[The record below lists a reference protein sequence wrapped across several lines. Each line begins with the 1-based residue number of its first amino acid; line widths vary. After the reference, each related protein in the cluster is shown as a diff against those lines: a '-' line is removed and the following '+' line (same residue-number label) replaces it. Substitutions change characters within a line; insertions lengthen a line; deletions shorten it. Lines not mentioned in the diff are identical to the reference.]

1 VKILNS
7 PRRRRRLIK
16 IAVVLAIFPLA
27 YLGIHYSTGGSTE
40 SANGP
45 EVPNYVQPKHSPF
58 TEAERR
64 AVHPVL
70 AQFIRYAVAR
80 EDPAKA
86 WDVAG
91 PDLRSGLTRKKW
103 DTGAIP
109 VVNYPA
115 AHKGLGSWS
124 YVKYS
129 YANTVGLEVFVF
141 PKPGSGYS
149 AMTADAEVVKDRRP
163 LAGQLLDAGAL
174 PRARRGCGDEG
185 EGGQEDRARRHE
197 EIDYEE
203 DRRSGASSERPACA
217 DNRSLAC
224 AADRDPLAD
233 HPGAAGAPARRVAP
247 QPSSRVPRRVRR
259 LSARTAAPSA

>member
-1 VKILNS
+1 MKILES

-16 IAVVLAIFPLA
+16 IGVVLAIIPLV
-27 YLGIHYSTGGSTE
+27 YLGIRLSNGGNPE
-40 SANGP
+40 NANGP
-45 EVPNYVQPKHSPF
+45 EVANYVQPKRSPF
-58 TEAERR
+58 TKAEQR

-70 AQFIRYAVAR
+70 AQFIQYAVAR

-115 AHKGLGSWS
+115 SHKGLGSWS

-129 YANTVGLEVFVF
+129 YTNTVGLEVFVF

-149 AMTADAEVVKDRRP
+149 AMTADAEVRKNSDGRWQVNYWMP
-163 LAGQLLDAGAL
+163 
-174 PRARRGCGDEG
+174 
-185 EGGQEDRARRHE
+185 
-197 EIDYEE
+197 
-203 DRRSGASSERPACA
+203 ERFHGPAA
-217 DNRSLAC
+217 
-224 AADRDPLAD
+224 
-233 HPGAAGAPARRVAP
+233 V
-247 QPSSRVPRRVRR
+247 
-259 LSARTAAPSA
+259 SARQEKAAKKAARAYAKKSTSTNKTAAAAPSPTAGQPTSTRGLWLALPIGILSLIILAPLTLLLVGVIRNRRAARESLGT

>member
-1 VKILNS
+1 VKILRS

-16 IAVVLAIFPLA
+16 IAAVLAIVPLA
-27 YLGIHYSTGGSTE
+27 YLGIHYSTGGSNE

-91 PDLRSGLTRKKW
+91 PDLRSGLTRKEW

-115 AHKGLGSWS
+115 SRKGLGSWS

-149 AMTADAEVVKDRRP
+149 AMTADAEVVKDNDGRWQVNYWMPERFHG
-163 LAGQLLDAGAL
+163 AAAVSAKHVKTAKKDAGASTRKS
-174 PRARRGCGDEG
+174 PTRKSA
-185 EGGQEDRARRHE
+185 
-197 EIDYEE
+197 
-203 DRRSGASSERPACA
+203 
-217 DNRSLAC
+217 
-224 AADRDPLAD
+224 
-233 HPGAAGAPARRVAP
+233 APAPPPAVQQTRTSGLWLALPIGILSLIILAPLVLLLVGWVRNRRAA
-247 QPSSRVPRRVRR
+247 
-259 LSARTAAPSA
+259 ARDALGA